1 MDKENKYLGSNARV
15 IKSRH
20 FESGVVKILEQR
32 ENDLAL
38 CEKIACARLKKIE
51 GEPEVE
57 THSEDDDF
65 ASMILKKRTKV
76 TTSSGYLDLHFL
88 LPTSNLLE
96 RFFSVAGLALT
107 NLRQRLTPE
116 HLEQQLF
123 LKANSKLWNI
133 HTVSKVLNK
142 P

>member
-1 MDKENKYLGSNARV
+1 M
-15 IKSRH
+15 
-20 FESGVVKILEQR
+20 
-32 ENDLAL
+32 

-51 GEPEVE
+51 GEPEIK
-57 THSEDDDF
+57 THSDDDDF
-65 ASMILKKRTKV
+65 ASMILKMRAKV
-76 TTSSGYLDLHFL
+76 TTSSDNFDLHCL

-116 HLEQQLF
+116 LLEQQLF
-123 LKANSKLWNI
+123 PNANSKLWNI

-142 P
+142 EN